1 MSLTM
6 LWYQLFEGK
15 IISKQQ
21 RLKTYIFTIKIMT
34 NRNQKY
40 IIIFK
45 KIKIF
50 TIFSS
55 VVITKNNFQLFYKNQ
70 LIFQFLQ
77 DILK

>member
-40 IIIFK
+40 IIFK

-50 TIFSS
+50 TILSS

-70 LIFQFLQ
+70 LIF
-77 DILK
+77 